1 MAKLLGGG
9 SRATDWQHCNCNGG
23 GADCLNISVCAAT
36 SGRDEFVLAAWNPL
50 GQQVS
55 SWLSIPVSGSGA
67 WQVTTL
73 NASGKPVFVPSQSGA
88 LSNRTLSLPE
98 LYLNSYHLRDNMIVK
113 YVCRP
118 ESCIGWDFCHMLRS
132 RVCVS

>member
-1 MAKLLGGG
+1 M
-9 SRATDWQHCNCNGG
+9 SIPRAPLTLITCDAARPLAERVAH
-23 GADCLNISVCAAT
+23 CLNISVCAAT

-73 NASGKPVFVPSQSGA
+73 NASGQPVFVPSQSGA

-98 LYLNSYHLRDNMIVK
+98 LYLNSYHPRDDM
-113 YVCRP
+113 
-118 ESCIGWDFCHMLRS
+118 MT
-132 RVCVS
+132 